1 MNKNNIEIIQNF
13 LSSEE
18 NKTLLI
24 NPTSEE
30 ITYFYEGLLRNLSL
44 NSNIKLNNEEYSK
57 VNEISNDLFGNKK
70 IYLYFITN
78 SKQIEEIEKLNF
90 QKVIFTDYKNYKKFI
105 KKYVCVNGYDFEKDI
120 KIFLEDHLSI
130 SDQSFVEYC
139 ISQPHLTFS
148 EISKYNI
155 NNKNYKIESPVTS
168 EGNSIIEIRKDI
180 FKLKRSKADIKK
192 LFSKIKN
199 EVKYKKF
206 NFLTY

>member
-18 NKTLLI
+18 NKILLI

-30 ITYFYEGLLRNLSL
+30 IKYFYEGLLRNLSV
-44 NSNIKLNNEEYSK
+44 NSNIKLHNEEYSK
-57 VNEISNDLFGNKK
+57 VNEKSNDLFGTKE

-78 SKQIEEIEKLNF
+78 SKQIEEIEKLSF
-90 QKVIFTDYKNYKKFI
+90 QKVIFTDYKNYKKFM
-105 KKYVCVNGYDFEKDI
+105 KKYACVNGYDFEKDI

-130 SDQSFVEYC
+130 SDQIFIEHC

-155 NNKNYKIESPVTS
+155 NNKNYNIGSPITG
-168 EGNSIIEIRKDI
+168 EGNFILEIRKDI
-180 FKLKRSKADIKK
+180 FKLKRSQADIKK
-192 LFSKIKN
+192 LFSKIKS

>member
-13 LSSEE
+13 LSNEE

-30 ITYFYEGLLRNLSL
+30 ITYFYEGLLRNLSV
-44 NSNIKLNNEEYSK
+44 NSNIKFHNAEYSK
-57 VNEISNDLFGNKK
+57 VNEVSNDLFGTKE

-78 SKQIEEIEKLNF
+78 SKQIDEIEKLNF

-105 KKYVCVNGYDFEKDI
+105 KKYVCINGYDFEKDI
-120 KIFLEDHLSI
+120 KIFLQDHLSI
-130 SDQSFVEYC
+130 SDHSFIEHC

-155 NNKNYKIESPVTS
+155 NNKNYKIGSPVTS

>member
-1 MNKNNIEIIQNF
+1 MKIEF
-13 LSSEE
+13 S
-18 NKTLLI
+18 K
-24 NPTSEE
+24 
-30 ITYFYEGLLRNLSL
+30 
-44 NSNIKLNNEEYSK
+44 SNIYGL
-57 VNEISNDLFGNKK
+57 
-70 IYLYFITN
+70 
-78 SKQIEEIEKLNF
+78 Q
-90 QKVIFTDYKNYKKFI
+90 NYKKFI
-105 KKYVCVNGYDFEKDI
+105 KKYVCINGYDFEKDI

-130 SDQSFVEYC
+130 SDQSFIEHC

>member
-13 LSSEE
+13 LSNEE

-30 ITYFYEGLLRNLSL
+30 ITYFYEGLLRNLSV
-44 NSNIKLNNEEYSK
+44 NSNIKFHNAEYSK
-57 VNEISNDLFGNKK
+57 VNEVSNDLFGTKE

-78 SKQIEEIEKLNF
+78 SKQIDEIEKLNF

-105 KKYVCVNGYDFEKDI
+105 KKYVCINGYDFEKDI
-120 KIFLEDHLSI
+120 KIFLQDHLSI
-130 SDQSFVEYC
+130 SDHSFIEHC
-139 ISQPHLTFS
+139 ISQPYLTFS

-155 NNKNYKIESPVTS
+155 NNKNYKMGSPVTS
-168 EGNSIIEIRKDI
+168 EGNFILEIRKEI
-180 FKLKRSKADIKK
+180 FKLKKSQADIKK
-192 LFSKIKN
+192 LFSKIKS

>member
-1 MNKNNIEIIQNF
+1 MKKNNIETINEF
-13 LSSEE
+13 LSIEE

-30 ITYFYEGLLRNLSL
+30 ITCFYESIFRYLSL
-44 NSNIKLNNEEYSK
+44 TSNIKLINNEYSK
-57 VNEISNDLFGNKK
+57 VNETSNDLFGTKK

-78 SKQIEEIEKLNF
+78 SKQIEEIEKLSF
-90 QKVIFTDYKNYKKFI
+90 QKVIFTDYKNYKKFF
-105 KKYVCVNGYDFEKDI
+105 KKYNFINGYDFEKDI
-120 KIFLEDHLSI
+120 KIFLKDHFNI
-130 SDQSFVEYC
+130 SDQIIIEYC

-148 EISKYNI
+148 EISKYKI
-155 NNKNYKIESPVTS
+155 NNKNYKIGSPITS
-168 EGNSIIEIRKDI
+168 EENFILEIRKDI

>member
-1 MNKNNIEIIQNF
+1 MSKNNIEKIKDF
-13 LSSEE
+13 LTSKES
-18 NKTLLI
+18 NTLLI

-30 ITYFYEGLLRNLSL
+30 ISCFYECVFRELSAIY
-44 NSNIKLNNEEYSK
+44 NIKLSNEEYSK
-57 VNEISNDLFGNKK
+57 EKEISDDLFGTKK
-70 IYLYFITN
+70 IYLYNITN
-78 SKQIEEIEKLNF
+78 SKQIEEIEKLSF

-130 SDQSFVEYC
+130 SDQSFIEHC

-155 NNKNYKIESPVTS
+155 NNKNYNIGSPITG
-168 EGNSIIEIRKDI
+168 EGNFILEIRKDI
-180 FKLKRSKADIKK
+180 FKLKRSQADIKK
-192 LFSKIKN
+192 LFSKIKS

>member
-18 NKTLLI
+18 DKTLLI

-30 ITYFYEGLLRNLSL
+30 ITCFYEGLLRNLSL
-44 NSNIKLNNEEYSK
+44 NYNIKLNNEEYSK
-57 VNEISNDLFGNKK
+57 LNEISNDLFGNKE

-78 SKQIEEIEKLNF
+78 SKQIEEIDKLNF

-105 KKYVCVNGYDFEKDI
+105 KKYVCINGYDFEKDI
-120 KIFLEDHLSI
+120 KIFLKDHLSI
-130 SDQSFVEYC
+130 SDQSFIEHC
-139 ISQPHLTFS
+139 ISQP
-148 EISKYNI
+148 
-155 NNKNYKIESPVTS
+155 
-168 EGNSIIEIRKDI
+168 
-180 FKLKRSKADIKK
+180 DIKK
-192 LFSKIKN
+192 LFSKIKS